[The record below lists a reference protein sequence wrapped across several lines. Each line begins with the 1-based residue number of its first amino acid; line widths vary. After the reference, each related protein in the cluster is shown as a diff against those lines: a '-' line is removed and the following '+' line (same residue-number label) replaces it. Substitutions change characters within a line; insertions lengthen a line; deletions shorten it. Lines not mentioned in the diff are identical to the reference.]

1 MKIVESLIDRIERAV
16 EPAKEQAMD
25 YEAGEGK
32 RDAAAGQEARAASVS
47 VGDFSEQLTAGVLRA
62 IDAHVAGRVGT
73 GTGGAKRWP
82 PHPVIWCG
90 IWVRPPDFGPFDQSL
105 MTEGLNEG

>member
-25 YEAGEGK
+25 YEADEGK
-32 RDAAAGQEARAASVS
+32 RAASAGRETRAASVS

-62 IDAHVAGRVGT
+62 IDAHVAGRTGT
-73 GTGGAKRWP
+73 GTGGGTRW

-90 IWVRPPDFGPFDQSL
+90 IWVRPPDLGPFDKSL
-105 MTEGLNEG
+105 MTEGLTEG